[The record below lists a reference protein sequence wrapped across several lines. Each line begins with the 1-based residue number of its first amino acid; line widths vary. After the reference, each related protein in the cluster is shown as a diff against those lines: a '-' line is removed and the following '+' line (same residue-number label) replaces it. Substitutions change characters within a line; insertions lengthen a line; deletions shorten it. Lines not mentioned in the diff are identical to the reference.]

1 MPLGMIPISSEHST
15 IIFMANQFFIYKNYP
30 FTFKASSSQEKK
42 PLIIFFHGAGEVG
55 TDGLKPIEANASFE
69 ICVKHPLDAHVL
81 VGQFPYRYDNDF
93 DASQRKDL
101 MDYIDAHEAFIEKL
115 STEYLIDLENVY
127 ALSLSMG
134 SGIAT
139 LYHLRYPN
147 RFASS
152 LMMAKRRVKDEDQ
165 DLSKLLNI
173 KLSFAH
179 GIDDPINPYSNSYD
193 LYEKLRSLG
202 HQKLNLMSH
211 PKDEFEKR
219 SISLHNAWNIVYE
232 EDFIEKYLK
241 T

>member
-1 MPLGMIPISSEHST
+1 
-15 IIFMANQFFIYKNYP
+15 MAKQSFIYKNYP

-69 ICVKHPLDAHVL
+69 VCVKHPLDAHVL

-101 MDYIDAHEAFIEKL
+101 MDYIDVHESLIEKL
-115 STEYLIDLENVY
+115 STDHKIDQSKVF

-139 LYHLRYPN
+139 LYHLRYPK

-152 LMMAKRRVKDEDQ
+152 LLIAKRRVKDEDQ

-173 KLSFAH
+173 KLSLAH
-179 GIDDPINPYSNSYD
+179 GIDDPINPYSNSFD
-193 LYEKLRSLG
+193 LYEKLKTLG
-202 HQKLNLMSH
+202 HQQLKLMSYS
-211 PKDEFEKR
+211 KDEFEKR
-219 SISLHNAWNIVYE
+219 GISLHNAWDIVYE